1 MMEELKTARESNNV
15 LVMQRAQT
23 KLLTLYRDNGYSPF
37 AGFIMLIQIP
47 VFLSMFRMLWRAA
60 QLPVPGFLTGGLWW
74 FTDLTVPDPYFILP
88 AVSGLTTAWT
98 VMVCLQPFLYPWPV
112 VDWEQMNS
120 KDMPIEPRGVL
131 GLLTAISPLLSVVFI
146 PILGS
151 FQPSVA
157 HLLRL

>member
-1 MMEELKTARESNNV
+1 M
-15 LVMQRAQT
+15 
-23 KLLTLYRDNGYSPF
+23 
-37 AGFIMLIQIP
+37 
-47 VFLSMFRMLWRAA
+47 
-60 QLPVPGFLTGGLWW
+60 PVPGFLTGGLWW

-151 FQPSVA
+151 FQPSVP